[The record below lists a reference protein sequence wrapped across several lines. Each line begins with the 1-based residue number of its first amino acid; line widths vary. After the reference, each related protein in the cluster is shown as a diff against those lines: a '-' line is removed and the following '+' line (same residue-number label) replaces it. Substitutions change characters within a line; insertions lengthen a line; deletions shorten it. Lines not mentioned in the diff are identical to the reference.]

1 MISVAERRSTLLSSP
16 PGKDCIGSSG
26 GGSGGL
32 SSYKTDDQGTEERIA
47 QILNEA
53 QMAMKQQQEN
63 KNSPSLPNGNSVDNR
78 SMDSCD
84 DIRDGSDLKSNHNSR
99 DASLSND
106 KSYRRS
112 RKYENDDIPQEMV
125 ARIYQEELAK
135 LIGQRVEEGFRTP
148 RDQFERTQ
156 EEIRQALTIYHQE
169 LTRLSHLMPPNHHQN
184 SFNPFTSNSSSYG
197 LSHHH
202 NSSSVINNNN
212 NNNNSSNNNNNN
224 HSNMNQSLQDGP
236 VDATMNNRSRSESK
250 SVSTSR
256 DEPEMRHHGSA
267 FSLVRPKTEPN
278 LTSSVNSKSSSTPA
292 ASSYN
297 MHSSSPA
304 PPALLPLSDSKTSS
318 PGATQS
324 GPDDLAASVS
334 PLQRMQ
340 SITNSLL
347 SQSSLPSLPNPPQ
360 RPSKA
365 VLPPITQQQFDQ
377 YNNVNTED
385 IVKKV
390 RIIAYSFPFNY
401 INIY

>member
-16 PGKDCIGSSG
+16 PGKDCIGSG
-26 GGSGGL
+26 GGGTGGL

-212 NNNNSSNNNNNN
+212 NNNSSNNNNNS
-224 HSNMNQSLQDGP
+224 HSNLNQSLQDGP
-236 VDATMNNRSRSESK
+236 VDATINNRSRSESK

-324 GPDDLAASVS
+324 GPDDLATSVS

-390 RIIAYSFPFNY
+390 RIIAYFS
-401 INIY
+401 I

>member
-63 KNSPSLPNGNSVDNR
+63 KNSPCLPNGNSVDNR
-78 SMDSCD
+78 STDSCD

-99 DASLSND
+99 DASQSND

-202 NSSSVINNNN
+202 NSSSVISN
-212 NNNNSSNNNNNN
+212 NNNNS
-224 HSNMNQSLQDGP
+224 HSNINQSLPDGP
-236 VDATMNNRSRSESK
+236 VDATVSNRTRSESK
-250 SVSTSR
+250 SGSASR

-278 LTSSVNSKSSSTPA
+278 LTSSANSKTSSTPA

-318 PGATQS
+318 PGATPS
-324 GPDDLAASVS
+324 GPDDLATSVS

-360 RPSKA
+360 RPAKA

-390 RIIAYSFPFNY
+390 RIFACID
-401 INIY
+401 

>member
-26 GGSGGL
+26 GGGGL
-32 SSYKTDDQGTEERIA
+32 SSYKTDDQGAEERIA

-53 QMAMKQQQEN
+53 QMAMKQQQDN
-63 KNSPSLPNGNSVDNR
+63 KNSPSLPNGNSIDNR
-78 SMDSCD
+78 STDSCD
-84 DIRDGSDLKSNHNSR
+84 DIRDNDMKSNHNSR
-99 DASLSND
+99 DASHSND

-184 SFNPFTSNSSSYG
+184 SFNPFTTNGSSYS

-202 NSSSVINNNN
+202 NNSSSVL
-212 NNNNSSNNNNNN
+212 NNNNSN
-224 HSNMNQSLQDGP
+224 HSSLSQSLQDGP
-236 VDATMNNRSRSESK
+236 VDATMKRSETKPS
-250 SVSTSR
+250 STGR

-267 FSLVRPKTEPN
+267 FSLVRPKTESNHSP
-278 LTSSVNSKSSSTPA
+278 TGNSKSSSTPA

-297 MHSSSPA
+297 MHRSSPA

-324 GPDDLAASVS
+324 GPDDLATSAS

-347 SQSSLPSLPNPPQ
+347 SQSSLPPMPNTPQ
-360 RPSKA
+360 RPAKA

-377 YNNVNTED
+377 YTNVNTED

-390 RIIAYSFPFNY
+390 RFCTIL
-401 INIY
+401 NIP